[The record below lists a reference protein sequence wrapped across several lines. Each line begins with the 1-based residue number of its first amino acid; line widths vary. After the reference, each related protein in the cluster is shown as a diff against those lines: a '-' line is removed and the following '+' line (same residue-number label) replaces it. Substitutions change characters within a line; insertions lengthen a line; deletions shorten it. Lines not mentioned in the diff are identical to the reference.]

1 MRLFV
6 AVWPSS
12 AVVAALA
19 RMPRPELA
27 GVRWTTKDQWHVT
40 LHFLGDL
47 ADPGPVIDALAAGL
61 RDVPAATASLARR
74 ARRFGPSAV
83 GVPVQGLDSLAGAVA
98 RAVAEAIPAP
108 APAVGESRRFTGHLT
123 LARCRRRVPAAA
135 LAVGLPSLRW
145 RVQEVVLVR
154 SHLGPAGPRYE
165 TLSAFAT
172 RTRQRSD

>member
-12 AVVAALA
+12 TVVAALA

-40 LHFLGDL
+40 LRFLGDL
-47 ADPGPVIDALAAGL
+47 PDPGPVIDALAAEL
-61 RDVPAATASLARR
+61 CDVPAATASLARR

-83 GVPVQGLDSLAGAVA
+83 GVPVQGLDSLAGVVA
-98 RAVAEAIPAP
+98 RAVAEAIPAS
-108 APAVGESRRFTGHLT
+108 AVGESRRFVGHLT
-123 LARCRRRVPAAA
+123 LARCRGRIPAAA

-145 RVQEVVLVR
+145 RVQEVALVR

-165 TLSAFAT
+165 TLSVFAT
-172 RTRQRSD
+172 RC